1 MPADTITPSRAAAW
15 DNTGPDVV
23 GVPSRFACAVRG
35 QSNLSS
41 LIQITGTIDGVSLTG
56 TLATVVNRALLL
68 TAQTAQPQN
77 GIYITAAYGS
87 NLTLPSV
94 FNGSGLAVKTGL
106 TLNRLYL
113 WTKVNGSSITN
124 GTTTLTESGFLTPDG
139 SGNLTIAGG
148 NGDPVNDTLR
158 ECQWSR
164 YSLYDQ
170 PNEFPNDLVVRVD
183 GGTSVRTWW
192 SLTSTGIVNVGTN
205 AIVFAQVTVGSLDV
219 GWRDD
224 PWVNDAVDGITPS
237 RIGIFDNTAPV
248 PVTPANAAA
257 WDNTSPGGKTPT
269 NAVAWDNTGP
279 TGKTPPNAAAWDD
292 SAPTGKTPVNSA
304 AWDNTAPTAASNPRG
319 VAWSNGL
326 PESIVLVGTQP
337 STAGVT
343 LPASPTVATEVTTL
357 AAGQNYLVQVGSR
370 AAGVTITLP
379 DPGSLAQRIEIADI
393 ANLAA
398 SYNITVNGGTKDI
411 ESTGVKTYVINRA
424 GAVLTLSYT
433 GTYWKIL

>member
-224 PWVNDAVDGITPS
+224 PWVNVAVDGITPP
-237 RIGIFDNTAPV
+237 RIGIFDDTAPGV
-248 PVTPANAAA
+248 KNPVNATA
-257 WDNTSPGGKTPT
+257 WDNTAPGVKTPT
-269 NAVAWDNTGP
+269 NAAAWDNTGP

-292 SAPTGKTPVNSA
+292 SAPTGKTTVNSA
-304 AWDNTAPTAASNPRG
+304 AWDNNAPVAASNPRG

-326 PESIVLVGTQP
+326 PESIVLAGTQP